1 MRAQVEVLIFSSV
14 YIMANNALK
23 IVMSSPH
30 IYGHQLAE
38 MSRLSKNYHQ
48 LARNLE
54 RHPNK
59 LQKLSN
65 GQLLRFYKTHPANRP
80 LINRNAVLRG
90 RIELARHLRNVF
102 RRYNTVRKRLSKARQ
117 HNERVQANLNLRRA
131 RNNITRMFHIPVGY
145 ALHENEVSRILGH
158 YRNLI
163 GGLGRSYYGF

>member
-1 MRAQVEVLIFSSV
+1 MRTQVEVLIFSSV

-38 MSRLSKNYHQ
+38 MSRLAKNYHQ

-59 LQKLSN
+59 LHKLSN
-65 GQLLRFYKTHPANRP
+65 GQLLRFYEARPANRTV
-80 LINRNAVLRG
+80 INRNAVLRG

-102 RRYNTVRKRLSKARQ
+102 RRYNVVRKRLSKARQ
-117 HNERVQANLNLRRA
+117 YNERVQANLNLRRA
-131 RNNITRMFHIPVGY
+131 RNNITRMFHIPVGH
-145 ALHENEVSRILGH
+145 ALHENEISRILGH

>member
-1 MRAQVEVLIFSSV
+1 MRTQVEVLKISSV
-14 YIMANNALK
+14 YNMANKVLK

-30 IYGHQLAE
+30 IYGHRLAE
-38 MSRLSKNYHQ
+38 LSGLSKNYHQ

-59 LQKLSN
+59 LHKLSN
-65 GQLLRFYKTHPANRP
+65 GQLLRFYEARPVNRTV
-80 LINRNAVLRG
+80 INRNAVLRG

-102 RRYNTVRKRLSKARQ
+102 RRYNAARKRRSNARR
-117 HNERVQANLNLRRA
+117 HHERVQANINLKRA
-131 RNNITRMFHIPVGY
+131 NNNITRMFHIPVGY
-145 ALHENEVSRILGH
+145 SLHQQEVSRILGH